1 MSDSAFCG
9 AGYEAFYDSKH
20 PACGDDVAALILL
33 SVLSV

>member
-9 AGYEAFYDSKH
+9 AEYEAFYDSKH
-20 PACGDDVAALILL
+20 PAYGDVAALIPH

>member
-9 AGYEAFYDSKH
+9 AGCEAFYDSKH
-20 PACGDDVAALILL
+20 PACGDVAALIPL